1 MVQYWSH
8 SRRSF
13 RSSRARARF
22 STTLYI
28 VQIRLTAPNLVQ
40 ICEGIADGTSVT
52 ARRRSVLLQPSERH
66 SPPSPVPAVPT
77 ACFPPRPQAKAMP
90 TARLRPLARALHTAL
105 PFALRAKW
113 ARQCH
118 AAEHDAF
125 FAPPGIAS
133 PSAQNGRARAAPRS
147 ASPSSLRSGIASPTA
162 QNGCASAAPRSAS
175 PSSPSAQN
183 GCASAA
189 PQNASPSSPRLAWL
203 RPPRPCAALPSSI
216 SGASRRCAIYSN
228 RRSAPSSVSRRI
240 EKYPPPKI
248 SGPGEPSVPVPSLR
262 LRPCSGGAADSLPHS

>member
-133 PSAQNGRARAAPRS
+133 PSTQNGCASAAPRS

-162 QNGCASAAPRSAS
+162 SLRGSAFVYFRRFP
-175 PSSPSAQN
+175 P
-183 GCASAA
+183 
-189 PQNASPSSPRLAWL
+189 L
-203 RPPRPCAALPSSI
+203 RNLQQPALRALFCI
-216 SGASRRCAIYSN
+216 HVG
-228 RRSAPSSVSRRI
+228 I
-240 EKYPPPKI
+240 EKYPPPENFGAWGAVCTRAI
-248 SGPGEPSVPVPSLR
+248 PPSATLLR
-262 LRPCSGGAADSLPHS
+262 RRR

>member
-77 ACFPPRPQAKAMP
+77 ACFPPCPQAKATL
-90 TARLRPLARALHTAL
+90 TAHFRPLARALRTAPL
-105 PFALRAKW
+105 SARRTKW
-113 ARQCH
+113 VRQCH

-133 PSAQNGRARAAPRS
+133 PS
-147 ASPSSLRSGIASPTA
+147 T

-175 PSSPSAQN
+175 PSSP
-183 GCASAA
+183 
-189 PQNASPSSPRLAWL
+189 RRAWL
-203 RPPRPCAALPSSI
+203 RPPRPYAALPSSI

-240 EKYPPPKI
+240 EKYPPPPKI
-248 SGPGEPSVPVPSLR
+248 SGPGEPSIPVPSLR
-262 LRPCSGGAADSLPHS
+262 LRPCSGGAADSLPLS

>member
-133 PSAQNGRARAAPRS
+133 PS
-147 ASPSSLRSGIASPTA
+147 T

-175 PSSPSAQN
+175 PSSLRS
-183 GCASAA
+183 
-189 PQNASPSSPRLAWL
+189 AWL
-203 RPPRPCAALPSSI
+203 RPPRKMGAPVPRRRTLRLLRPAGHGFALRVPAQLCLRLFQALPAAAQSTAT
-216 SGASRRCAIYSN
+216 GAPRPLLY
-228 RRSAPSSVSRRI
+228 
-240 EKYPPPKI
+240 
-248 SGPGEPSVPVPSLR
+248 PGE
-262 LRPCSGGAADSLPHS
+262 

>member
-133 PSAQNGRARAAPRS
+133 PS
-147 ASPSSLRSGIASPTA
+147 T

-175 PSSPSAQN
+175 PSSP
-183 GCASAA
+183 
-189 PQNASPSSPRLAWL
+189 RRAWL

-228 RRSAPSSVSRRI
+228 RRSAPSSVSTW
-240 EKYPPPKI
+240 E
-248 SGPGEPSVPVPSLR
+248 
-262 LRPCSGGAADSLPHS
+262 